1 MSLRPQ
7 GGMNDGA
14 CMAAKGE
21 EASMTEREGR
31 GEDSRTRSSTA

>member
-31 GEDSRTRSSTA
+31 GFSDDKFHCVN